1 MVNLYSDTQTR
12 PSPAMRRAMA
22 EAEVG
27 DEQRFEDPTVT
38 ALCERVAD
46 LLGHEAAVFLP
57 SGTMCNAI
65 AFRLHIGPGGDE
77 VVLHRTSHPIIAE
90 AGGPAAIS
98 GAVLCPVDGAFGM
111 FDAETMRLHLRPPGD
126 RYNPRSRLVS
136 LEQTTN
142 ISGGHV
148 WPLEQMRG
156 VLAVAREAGIRAH
169 LDGARLMNAVVA
181 SGVPARD
188 WASQFDTAW
197 IDFTKGLGAPVGAVL
212 AASRELID
220 EAWRYKQMWGGA
232 LRQAGIVAAA
242 GMYALDHNV
251 ERLAED
257 HENARVLAE
266 GLAELPG
273 VELDPAEVETNIVV
287 FPFHDAAWLCAEL
300 ERRGVRMGVVAP
312 GVVRAVTHLD
322 VDRTGV
328 EKALAAAR
336 EVLADVPLS
345 TSER

>member
-12 PSPAMRRAMA
+12 PTPAMRKAMA

-27 DEQRFEDPTVT
+27 DEQKLDDPTVI

-65 AFRLHIGPGGDE
+65 AFRLHTRPGGDE

-98 GAVLCPVDGAFGM
+98 GAVLCPVDGERGM
-111 FDAETMRLHLRPPGD
+111 FDADTLRAHLRPPD
-126 RYNPRSRLVS
+126 RYMPRSRLVS

-142 ISGGHV
+142 IAGGRV
-148 WPLEQMRG
+148 WPLEQMRS
-156 VLAVAREAGIRAH
+156 VLDVARGAGMRAH

-181 SGVPARD
+181 SGVPAHD
-188 WASQFDTAW
+188 YASPFDTAW
-197 IDFTKGLGAPVGAVL
+197 LDFTKGLGAPVGAVL

-220 EAWRYKQMWGGA
+220 EAWRYKQMWGGS
-232 LRQAGIVAAA
+232 LRQAGIIAAA
-242 GMYALDHNV
+242 GLYALDHNV
-251 ERLAED
+251 DRLAED
-257 HENARVLAE
+257 HANARVLAE

-273 VELDPAEVETNIVV
+273 VELDPAAVETNIIV
-287 FPFHDAAWLCAEL
+287 FGFRDAAALTAAL
-300 ERRGVRMGVVAP
+300 EREGVLMSTVGPDR
-312 GVVRAVTHLD
+312 VRAVTHLD
-322 VDRTGV
+322 VDRADIDI
-328 EKALAAAR
+328 ALATTR
-336 EVLADVPLS
+336 RVIDQS
-345 TSER
+345 F